1 MPNLRRRALLAATPA
16 LLLAPSLAQADAQAA
31 PDQHLTDPR
40 MADRAMGRPDAKIVV
55 EEWFS
60 LTCTHC
66 AHFSQ
71 TVFPDVKAKLIDTG
85 KIRYVFRDF
94 PLDQLAL
101 AAAMVARALPPDQ
114 YLPFVETL
122 FADQDAW
129 AFKPDGSPLDAL
141 KHQAGLAGM
150 PPSAFQA
157 TIEDRKFQQDVLAE
171 EDEGN
176 KRWNIQGTP
185 TFIVAGRNVGGLAS
199 YDEFAAAV
207 AKAA

>member
-16 LLLAPSLAQADAQAA
+16 LLLAPSLAQADAPA
-31 PDQHLTDPR
+31 PSDPR
-40 MADRAMGRPDAKIVV
+40 MSDRALGRPDAKIVV

-66 AHFSQ
+66 AHFSR

-122 FADQDAW
+122 FATQDEW

-150 PPSAFQA
+150 PPATFQA
-157 TIEDRKFQQDVLAE
+157 TIEDRKFQQDVIGE
-171 EDEGN
+171 EDGGN

-185 TFIVAGRNVGGLAS
+185 TFIVAGRNVGTLAS
-199 YDEFAAAV
+199 YDAFAAAI
-207 AKAA
+207 AQAG